1 MDKYIKMTTIP
12 PFLQKEIE
20 LEKKRA
26 SERAIVQ
33 NTIKQ
38 KEQQEKQEKQRQEQE
53 NSILQNTIKQKEQQE
68 KQEKKR
74 QEQNLLYSELEK
86 ELSVMES
93 AYNKQNTTVTDMKK
107 GLDDLLK
114 QLNNMEGSTKVIF
127 TNEYNKE
134 KTKYLVEVTKLN
146 ELTKKIQQI
155 KMEITQLTQPKPVQP
170 VQPSPEDDYNRQL
183 NIVNNLKKA
192 KDALAHDPNSVA
204 QEAKLEEYQKK
215 YSEAIQKLNDINKT
229 LQDIYQ
235 RTETDINETSESIK
249 NYRDT
254 LNDNQ
259 QLFDHYSNDIKSKMS
274 LVATRD
280 RMLQLSQERNVYKKK
295 VIYVLISIVIALIIA
310 VVASQ
315 TFYGKMTS

>member
-1 MDKYIKMTTIP
+1 
-12 PFLQKEIE
+12 
-20 LEKKRA
+20 
-26 SERAIVQ
+26 
-33 NTIKQ
+33 
-38 KEQQEKQEKQRQEQE
+38 
-53 NSILQNTIKQKEQQE
+53 
-68 KQEKKR
+68 
-74 QEQNLLYSELEK
+74 
-86 ELSVMES
+86 MES